1 MPSDLYVQK
10 SSNFLPPEELSRWQN
25 QLDKTESDLPI
36 FCKVRVCD
44 VDHKPSAAAW
54 RSGISLN
61 FIVTCQAT
69 SMNSTKQIE
78 LRKIQC
84 FVAVICGYLRHV
96 IHVVPRRCMVC
107 IIWYQRISPAMIVYI
122 PHSMLERLCWIDSR
136 WAGIP
141 VKWAKVHGYQCES
154 NWIQRNHTWY
164 LILCSCFTKLG
175 KLFHSKYIR
184 NHYKHQT
191 STCASWKPPWSPWPD
206 MNFDQ
211 LSLHKFAQ
219 FLLSVAS
226 ESQTR
231 CWQNVEVRHW
241 PDLQSFIAKI
251 RKSPH
256 WYHLHVIFWPPIIV
270 KPETFQVYMV
280 PVVLFNPLI
289 HFVSDHLYTFL
300 ALERAWTFCNPSKW
314 VPNRNSKCGLWPK
327 REAGQTCKEI
337 PIQMLQNWW
346 NRKQSELHTVE
357 KHTRMADGL
366 YLTRFHQCLWTSL
379 NDLMWGMPTCLD
391 PRSKWLPHCWS
402 MKCLWGA
409 RWWPSGKKRRT
420 KFDRLEAAKL
430 HFRHSGWAFASK
442 GGCGW
447 MIWAKSL
454 QFE

>member
-1 MPSDLYVQK
+1 MWCLVVALYVCMISTDF
-10 SSNFLPPEELSRWQN
+10 SSYDCLHPTFDARATLLDWFQVGWDTCQMGEGPWISMWK
-25 QLDKTESDLPI
+25 QLDPAESHMVFD
-36 FCKVRVCD
+36 
-44 VDHKPSAAAW
+44 
-54 RSGISLN
+54 SLLMLH
-61 FIVTCQAT
+61 QAGT
-69 SMNSTKQIE
+69 TLSCE
-78 LRKIQC
+78 
-84 FVAVICGYLRHV
+84 
-96 IHVVPRRCMVC
+96 IHVKS
-107 IIWYQRISPAMIVYI
+107 IT
-122 PHSMLERLCWIDSR
+122 
-136 WAGIP
+136 
-141 VKWAKVHGYQCES
+141 
-154 NWIQRNHTWY
+154 N
-164 LILCSCFTKLG
+164 
-175 KLFHSKYIR
+175 
-184 NHYKHQT
+184 QT
-191 STCASWKPPWSPWPD
+191 STCTSWKPPWHD
-206 MNFDQ
+206 MNLDQ
-211 LSLHKFAQ
+211 LSLPKFAQ

-270 KPETFQVYMV
+270 KPETLRFTWWCCSIPWYT
-280 PVVLFNPLI
+280 LY
-289 HFVSDHLYTFL
+289 SDHLYTFL

-314 VPNRNSKCGLWPK
+314 VSNRNSKCGLWPK

-346 NRKQSELHTVE
+346 NQKQSELHTVE

-379 NDLMWGMPTCLD
+379 NDLMWGMPIWLD

-409 RWWPSGKKRRT
+409 RWWPSGKKRRA
-420 KFDRLEAAKL
+420 KFYHLEAAKL
-430 HFRHSGWAFASK
+430 RFQHSRWALASK
-442 GGCGW
+442 GGCEW